1 MMRAGEKVSSR
12 DLTLYIRRHRGP
24 ERRLGLA
31 VAGRL
36 GGAVAR
42 NRIKRRLR
50 EYVRL
55 GRGEMVEGFDLVVTV
70 HRDLSDLDS
79 ETFKAIV
86 RDLFKRARLFRRLPS
101 EHEEELVHA
110 SG

>member
-12 DLTLYIRRHRGP
+12 GLTLYVRRHPGP

-55 GRGEMVEGFDLVVTV
+55 QRSQMVEGFDLVIAV
-70 HRDLSDLDS
+70 HRDLSGIDS
-79 ETFKAIV
+79 KTFKAIV
-86 RDLFKRARLFRRLPS
+86 GDLFRRARLFRHLPS
-101 EHEEELVHA
+101 EDEEGLVQA
-110 SG
+110 RG